1 MNKRNMWERFF
12 HRDQFWF
19 GLLIGL
25 VYPAVL
31 FAVLLGIDTTVFR
44 WAGRHILEKQ
54 EYLYIL
60 SLVVNLLTI
69 RYYFVNLKY
78 DKTGRGILL
87 VTFIYGI
94 TYFVLFLG

>member
-1 MNKRNMWERFF
+1 MWDRFF
-12 HRDQFWF
+12 NRDQFWF
-19 GLLIGL
+19 GLLVGL
-25 VYPAVL
+25 IFPAVL
-31 FAVLLGIDTTVFR
+31 FLILYSVDMLAMDLWNT
-44 WAGRHILEKQ
+44 HIMVKQ

-87 VTFIYGI
+87 VTFVLGI

>member
-1 MNKRNMWERFF
+1 MWDRLFN
-12 HRDQFWF
+12 RDQFWF
-19 GLLIGL
+19 GLFVGLIFPTL
-25 VYPAVL
+25 LFLILYAVD
-31 FAVLLGIDTTVFR
+31 LLAMDLWNT
-44 WAGRHILEKQ
+44 HILAKQ

-87 VTFIYGI
+87 VTFVLGI
-94 TYFVLFLG
+94 AYFVLFLG